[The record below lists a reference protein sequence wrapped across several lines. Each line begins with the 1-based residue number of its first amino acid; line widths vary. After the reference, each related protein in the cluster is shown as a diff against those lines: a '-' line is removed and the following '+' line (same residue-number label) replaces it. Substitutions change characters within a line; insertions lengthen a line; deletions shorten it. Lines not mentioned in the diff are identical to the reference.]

1 MPFDVLQN
9 WWHFESSGTEHAP
22 RIKQGPGFFTTS
34 FATGNKTRLE
44 ISSNILEKYLAF
56 QTSYIIFHKKH
67 SSYNLKIKEI
77 CIFDQKKKK
86 YAFKTRLS
94 YYTM

>member
-1 MPFDVLQN
+1 MPFNVIQA
-9 WWHFESSGTEHAP
+9 WRHFKSSWTEHAP
-22 RIKQGPGFFTTS
+22 KTKQGPGFVTRS

-56 QTSYIIFHKKH
+56 QTSYIIFHKKY

-77 CIFDQKKKK
+77 CIFDQKEIC
-86 YAFKTRLS
+86 T
-94 YYTM
+94 